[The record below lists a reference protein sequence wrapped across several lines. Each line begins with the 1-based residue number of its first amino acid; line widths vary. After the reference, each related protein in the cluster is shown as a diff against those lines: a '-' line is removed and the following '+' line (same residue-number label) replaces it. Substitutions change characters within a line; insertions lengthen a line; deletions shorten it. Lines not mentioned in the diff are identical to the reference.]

1 QVFGNEVETDR
12 GVPGGRYETAL
23 RGIAALETL
32 RANDPA
38 LSPHTPF
45 RLELWTFL
53 ARRAGGVTLDEAAYL
68 RILESSRT
76 VLDGQPDARLSAL
89 VPDSELAYAI
99 GEFSGPGRDDLVRDI
114 VRKPTGSLSSAEIAR
129 AFWATTA
136 AGRVL
141 ETMEPAE
148 RERLGRGVLHV
159 PATTPWSDER
169 SLEFGSLVARAH
181 ARGLDSTDPHVLAA
195 LHLVE
200 LGAFTSAALVSD
212 GTVTRGYNWSGVP
225 TPDGVDLDR
234 TRAVRR
240 TATGTVTDALA
251 PPWVSSPV
259 TPRIYL
265 TGPAQVTTVE
275 LHLPGAPGPVRVP
288 DAELWALLDLDPV
301 LSQIGLGRPVAFLTS
316 EFKVGT
322 KGNRSRAQAFTDR
335 TGRSA
340 WAYTGSLEL
349 EPAGPGAPSVVT
361 ARRDKKLGMWRKTT
375 WQARP
380 ATASPQPAGP
390 LVTTGSPDVPDI
402 GSLTLSEGGSGGLLA
417 AGTLLTSASGGVR
430 GRNWTGEKVRQV
442 RLGRVRV
449 FEERPGSAL
458 REVSEGAAPWG
469 DAAWVV
475 WAGGDA
481 SGVRGPDGRVLS
493 AEQVAAEL
501 AADPELAKLPKDV
514 PVVLVVPEA
523 ANSLHLGLLRA
534 VANRLG
540 RTVWAPSGE
549 GRLVRRAKQRDH
561 VLALVDTDPE
571 RPVGA
576 WVPFQP
582 TSSAGP
588 VVSVV
593 DRQWRALD
601 GSTFRDSD
609 GGSRPLVSD
618 RGERFGRMS
627 HAEDTRVREELLRS
641 YHHAS
646 VLTHMV
652 PTGGKPLVVSEVAR
666 PVSGPGGPAVYTFVA
681 HGLPGG
687 VEIGLGD
694 GRSKWLDEE
703 QGGRY

>member
-1 QVFGNEVETDR
+1 METDR
-12 GVPGGRYETAL
+12 GVPGGRYEAAL

-38 LSPHTPF
+38 VSRHTPF

-53 ARRAGGVTLDEAAYL
+53 ARRTGDGTLDEAAYL
-68 RILESSRT
+68 RALEASRT
-76 VLDGQPDARLSAL
+76 LLDGQPDARLGDQL
-89 VPDSELAYAI
+89 PDSELAYAA
-99 GEFSGPGRDDLVRDI
+99 GEFGKPGRNDLVRDI
-114 VRKPTGSLSSAEIAR
+114 LRKPTGSLSSADIAR

-136 AGRVL
+136 AARVL
-141 ETMEPAE
+141 DTMEPAE
-148 RERLGRGVLHV
+148 REHLGRGVLHV
-159 PATTPWSDER
+159 PATVPWSDER
-169 SLEFGSLVARAH
+169 SLELGALVARAH
-181 ARGLDSTDPHVLAA
+181 ARGLDSTDRHVLAA

-200 LGAFTSAALVSD
+200 LGAFRPASHVTD
-212 GTVTRGYNWSGVP
+212 GTSVHGYNWSGVP

-234 TRAVRR
+234 TRAVRK
-240 TATGTVTDALA
+240 TATGKAFDSPA
-251 PPWVSSPV
+251 PPWASSP
-259 TPRIYL
+259 TKPWMIL
-265 TGPAQVTTVE
+265 TGMRQGIVE

-322 KGNRSRAQAFTDR
+322 TGTRSRAQAFTDR

-340 WAYTGSLEL
+340 WAYTGPLEFD
-349 EPAGPGAPSVVT
+349 PAGPGAPSVVT

-380 ATASPQPAGP
+380 VTASAGP
-390 LVTTGSPDVPDI
+390 LVTTGSPDVPDV
-402 GSLTLSEGGSGGLLA
+402 GSLTLGESGSGGLLA
-417 AGTLLTSASGGVR
+417 AGTLLTSASGGSR

-449 FEERPGSAL
+449 FEERPGVAL

-593 DRQWRALD
+593 DRSWTGLD
-601 GSTFRDSD
+601 GTVFRDS
-609 GGSRPLVSD
+609 GVGSRPLVSD

-627 HAEDTRVREELLRS
+627 HADDARVREELLRS

-646 VLTHMV
+646 VLTHMM
-652 PTGGKPLVVSEVAR
+652 PTGGKPVVISEEAR
-666 PVSGPGGPAVYTFVA
+666 ADSGPDGPAVYTFVA
-681 HGLPGG
+681 HGVPGA
-687 VEIGLGD
+687 VEIGLGV
-694 GRSKWLDEE
+694 GRSVWLSSAA
-703 QGGRY
+703 GGLLIGGS